1 MSPAHDSS
9 HALRTN
15 ARCDCVHSNH
25 WKSRDRVGHVYTI
38 GNDSVLAAYRAKA
51 LCEPLLRALVA
62 ANIERHG
69 PDHAA
74 VLSARVVLGET
85 LAAAAC
91 VSMDSPTDGRLVRWG
106 TVPTSD
112 ADAVLVEALASVR
125 RSKLLLTSTVAAR
138 VLSAYAGCL
147 SQQGLFARSAVLL
160 RELLEAFVH
169 QDGGYT
175 NASFGSN
182 ETGLGNQIQALAR
195 HTQKAG
201 AEACMAGAELLRV
214 HSTALRNYQDTGEY
228 NLRLLYYEADARLLL
243 SHCRRA
249 EGGVLLA
256 EAEVLARELVT
267 QRKHAW
273 DLAPLSK
280 LLKVLEA
287 QVALGRDGAT
297 SAMEECCEA
306 MCTELVATLN
316 STDGYGGDQL
326 MGSQMREIGFGIGYH
341 SDGSSRSDVRMGA
354 HRLCG
359 IKLRFLQQH
368 KIIERIEAM
377 QRARL
382 VMMRSTGAPAPALL
396 AHGRLLGLLL
406 TQGKWDE
413 ASAELCELSASVCA
427 SVDVTDTMADDV
439 EGVLTLRCMFRDADA
454 KEPILT
460 QGCEEA
466 VLRHKVAACQRQY
479 TPDNPQAAKI
489 LLALSKASR
498 DLARLLLSTAA
509 DMGEA
514 ESMARLCA
522 STAKTLLAVRRAGGN
537 DRELVSDALLEYS
550 FSLQKLVEVL
560 RCDAEQTEPR
570 SQELEATLNE
580 LIVTLTAQ
588 LDLSNEEAL
597 ESLPNYRRSL
607 SESMIGGCQG
617 RRSEAELELAVL
629 YKRQGNHAG
638 ARDLAQRIVSD
649 NRTLPL
655 VRARAMLFLADFYVM
670 PEDRELAAPLLDR
683 LAAAE
688 PLLSRACG
696 LLSGILHDQISCKR
710 WTSTALE
717 WSELQSALQLHE
729 TVLYGLGREAEA
741 ADVARKYNEIFGASD
756 DEGEDQ
762 SEEEEGETGAKG
774 KEDGVL

>member
-1 MSPAHDSS
+1 MACLPSPAHDSCHMLS
-9 HALRTN
+9 TLMR
-15 ARCDCVHSNH
+15 DCVHSNH
-25 WKSRDRVGHVYTI
+25 WKSRDRAGLVYTT
-38 GNDSVLAAYRAKA
+38 GNDSVLAAYRVKA

-62 ANIERHG
+62 ASIERHG

-74 VLSARVVLGET
+74 ALSARVVLGET

-91 VSMDSPTDGRLVRWG
+91 VSMDSPTDGRLLRWG
-106 TVPTSD
+106 TVQTSD

-125 RSKLLLTSTVAAR
+125 RSKLLLTSTAAAR

-175 NASFGSN
+175 NASFGCN
-182 ETGLGNQIQALAR
+182 DAGLGAQIQALAR

-228 NLRLLYYEADARLLL
+228 NLRRLYYEADARLLL

-267 QRKHAW
+267 QREHVL

-297 SAMEECCEA
+297 SAMEECREA
-306 MCTELVATLN
+306 ICTELIATLN
-316 STDGYGGDQL
+316 SADGYGGDQL
-326 MGSQMREIGFGIGYH
+326 LGKMREIVTGVGYFR
-341 SDGSSRSDVRMGA
+341 DGSSCSMENMGA
-354 HRLCG
+354 HRLGG
-359 IKLRFLQQH
+359 IKLRFLQER
-368 KIIERIEAM
+368 KIIEKIEAM

-382 VMMRSTGAPAPALL
+382 VMMRSTGAPVPALL

-413 ASAELCELSASVCA
+413 ASAELCELSASVSA
-427 SVDVTDTMADDV
+427 SVDVTADSWQPTLGDDV
-439 EGVLTLRCMFRDADA
+439 MSVLTLRHLFRDADA

-466 VLRHKVAACQRQY
+466 VLRHRVAACQRQY
-479 TPDNPQAAKI
+479 TLDHPQAARI
-489 LLALSKASR
+489 LLALNKASQ
-498 DLARLLLSTAA
+498 DLATLLLSTAA

-522 STAKTLLAVRRAGGN
+522 TTAKALLGVRRAGGN
-537 DRELVSDALLEYS
+537 DRDLVSNALFEYS

-560 RCDAEQTEPR
+560 RCDAKQNEPHL
-570 SQELEATLNE
+570 QELEATLNE
-580 LIVTLTAQ
+580 LIVTLTAL
-588 LDLSNEEAL
+588 LDLSNDKSMSTWNHVDVV
-597 ESLPNYRRSL
+597 ESY
-607 SESMIGGCQG
+607 QG

-649 NRTLPL
+649 SSTLPL
-655 VRARAMLFLADFYVM
+655 VRARAMLFLVVFHVTEDKD
-670 PEDRELAAPLLDR
+670 PEAPLLDR

-688 PLLSRACG
+688 PLTSRACG
-696 LLSGILHDQISCKR
+696 LLSGMLHDQIPCKR

-717 WSELQSALQLHE
+717 WSELESALKLHE
-729 TVLYGLGREAEA
+729 TILYGLDREAEA
-741 ADVARKYNEIFGASD
+741 ADVAIKYNEIFGASD

-762 SEEEEGETGAKG
+762 SEEDEGERGAEG
-774 KEDGVL
+774 ED

>member
-1 MSPAHDSS
+1 MTWRVSRPRLVS
-9 HALRTN
+9 HALHTN
-15 ARCDCVHSNH
+15 ARLCVHSNH
-25 WKSRDRVGHVYTI
+25 WKSRDRAGLVYAI
-38 GNDSVLAAYRAKA
+38 GTDSVRAAYRAKA

-62 ANIERHG
+62 ASIERHG

-74 VLSARVVLGET
+74 VLDARVVLGEI

-91 VSMDSPTDGRLVRWG
+91 VSKESPTDGKIVRWG

-175 NASFGSN
+175 NASFGST
-182 ETGLGNQIQALAR
+182 EAGLGNQIQALAR

-201 AEACMAGAELLRV
+201 PEACMAGAELLRV
-214 HSTALRNYQDTGEY
+214 HSTALRNHQDTGEY
-228 NLRLLYYEADARLLL
+228 NLCRLYYEADARLLL

-256 EAEVLARELVT
+256 EAEVLARELVA
-267 QRKHAW
+267 QRKHVW
-273 DLAPLSK
+273 DLIPLSK

-297 SAMEECCEA
+297 SAMEECREA

-316 STDGYGGDQL
+316 STDEYGSDQL
-326 MGSQMREIGFGIGYH
+326 MGSQMREIVSDIGYFR
-341 SDGSSRSDVRMGA
+341 DGSSRSMEDMGA
-354 HRLCG
+354 HRFCG
-359 IKLRFLQQH
+359 IKLRFLQQR
-368 KIIERIEAM
+368 KIINKIEAM

-382 VMMRSTGAPAPALL
+382 VMMRSTGAPVPALL

-413 ASAELCELSASVCA
+413 ASAELCELSASVSA
-427 SVDVTDTMADDV
+427 SVDVTADSLEPTLGDNV
-439 EGVLTLRCMFRDADA
+439 MRVLVLRGMFRDADA

-460 QGCEEA
+460 QGCVEA
-466 VLRHKVAACQRQY
+466 VLRHRVAACQRQY
-479 TPDNPQAAKI
+479 TLDHPQAAKI
-489 LLALSKASR
+489 LLALNKASQ
-498 DLARLLLSTAA
+498 DLATLLLSTAA

-522 STAKTLLAVRRAGGN
+522 KTAKALLGVRRAGGN
-537 DRELVSDALLEYS
+537 DRDLVSNALFEYS

-560 RCDAEQTEPR
+560 RCDAKQNEPHL
-570 SQELEATLNE
+570 QELEATLNE
-580 LIVTLTAQ
+580 LIVTLTAL
-588 LDLSNEEAL
+588 LDLSNDKSMSTWNHVDVV
-597 ESLPNYRRSL
+597 ESY
-607 SESMIGGCQG
+607 QG

-649 NRTLPL
+649 SSTLPL
-655 VRARAMLFLADFYVM
+655 VRARAMLFLVVFHVTEDKD
-670 PEDRELAAPLLDR
+670 PEAPLLDR

-688 PLLSRACG
+688 PLTSRACG
-696 LLSGILHDQISCKR
+696 LLSGMLHDQIPCKR
-710 WTSTALE
+710 WKSTALE
-717 WSELQSALQLHE
+717 WSELESALKLHE
-729 TVLYGLGREAEA
+729 TILYGLDREAEA
-741 ADVARKYNEIFGASD
+741 ADVAIKYNEIFGASD

-762 SEEEEGETGAKG
+762 SEEDEGERGAKG
-774 KEDGVL
+774 ED

>member
-1 MSPAHDSS
+1 MLST
-9 HALRTN
+9 LMR
-15 ARCDCVHSNH
+15 DCVHSNH
-25 WKSRDRVGHVYTI
+25 WKSRDRAGLVYTT
-38 GNDSVLAAYRAKA
+38 GNDSVLAAYRVKA

-62 ANIERHG
+62 ASIERHG

-74 VLSARVVLGET
+74 ALSARVVLGET

-91 VSMDSPTDGRLVRWG
+91 VSMDSPTDGRLLRWG
-106 TVPTSD
+106 TVQTSD

-125 RSKLLLTSTVAAR
+125 RSKLLLTSTAAAR

-175 NASFGSN
+175 NASFGCN
-182 ETGLGNQIQALAR
+182 EAGLGNQIQALAR

-228 NLRLLYYEADARLLL
+228 NLRRLYYEADARLLL

-267 QRKHAW
+267 QREHVL

-297 SAMEECCEA
+297 SAMEECREA
-306 MCTELVATLN
+306 ICTELIATLN
-316 STDGYGGDQL
+316 SADGYGGDQL
-326 MGSQMREIGFGIGYH
+326 LGKMREIVLGVGYFR
-341 SDGSSRSDVRMGA
+341 DGSSRSMEKMGA
-354 HRLCG
+354 LRLGG
-359 IKLRFLQQH
+359 IKLRFLQER
-368 KIIERIEAM
+368 KIIEKIEAM

-382 VMMRSTGAPAPALL
+382 VMMRSTGAPVPALL

-413 ASAELCELSASVCA
+413 ASAELCELSASVSA
-427 SVDVTDTMADDV
+427 SVDVTADSWQPTLGDDV
-439 EGVLTLRCMFRDADA
+439 MSVLLLRHLFRDADA

-466 VLRHKVAACQRQY
+466 VLRHRVAACQRQY
-479 TPDNPQAAKI
+479 TLDHPQAARI
-489 LLALSKASR
+489 LLALNKASQ
-498 DLARLLLSTAA
+498 DLATLLLSTAA

-522 STAKTLLAVRRAGGN
+522 TTAKALLGVRRAGGN
-537 DRELVSDALLEYS
+537 DRDLVSNALYEYS

-560 RCDAEQTEPR
+560 RCDAKQNEPR
-570 SQELEATLNE
+570 LQELEATLTE
-580 LIVTLTAQ
+580 LIVTLTAL
-588 LDLSNEEAL
+588 LDLSND
-597 ESLPNYRRSL
+597 L
-607 SESMIGGCQG
+607 SYDKWKSDFHQG
-617 RRSEAELELAVL
+617 RRSEAELELAAL
-629 YKRQGNHAG
+629 YKRQGNYAG
-638 ARDLAQRIVSD
+638 ARDLAQRIVIDSS
-649 NRTLPL
+649 TSPL
-655 VRARAMLFLADFYVM
+655 VRARAMLFLAVFHATSEAEDKE
-670 PEDRELAAPLLDR
+670 PEAPLLDR

-688 PLLSRACG
+688 PLVSRACG
-696 LLSGILHDQISCKR
+696 LLSGILHDQIPCKQ
-710 WTSTALE
+710 WTSTALK
-717 WSELQSALQLHE
+717 WSELQIALQLHE
-729 TVLYGLGREAEA
+729 NVLYGLGREAEA
-741 ADVARKYNEIFGASD
+741 ADVARKYDEIFGASD

-762 SEEEEGETGAKG
+762 SEEEEGETGAKD
-774 KEDGVL
+774 EENGVQL

>member
-112 ADAVLVEALASVR
+112 ADAVLMEALASVR
-125 RSKLLLTSTVAAR
+125 RSKLLLTSTAAAR

-160 RELLEAFVH
+160 RELLEAFVL

-175 NASFGSN
+175 DASFGSC
-182 ETGLGNQIQALAR
+182 EAGLGNQIQALAR

-287 QVALGRDGAT
+287 QVALGRMALRLQWR
-297 SAMEECCEA
+297 SA
-306 MCTELVATLN
+306 
-316 STDGYGGDQL
+316 
-326 MGSQMREIGFGIGYH
+326 
-341 SDGSSRSDVRMGA
+341 
-354 HRLCG
+354 
-359 IKLRFLQQH
+359 
-368 KIIERIEAM
+368 
-377 QRARL
+377 AR
-382 VMMRSTGAPAPALL
+382 P
-396 AHGRLLGLLL
+396 
-406 TQGKWDE
+406 
-413 ASAELCELSASVCA
+413 CA
-427 SVDVTDTMADDV
+427 QS
-439 EGVLTLRCMFRDADA
+439 
-454 KEPILT
+454 
-460 QGCEEA
+460 
-466 VLRHKVAACQRQY
+466 
-479 TPDNPQAAKI
+479 
-489 LLALSKASR
+489 
-498 DLARLLLSTAA
+498 
-509 DMGEA
+509 
-514 ESMARLCA
+514 
-522 STAKTLLAVRRAGGN
+522 
-537 DRELVSDALLEYS
+537 
-550 FSLQKLVEVL
+550 SLQHSTQPTDMRVI
-560 RCDAEQTEPR
+560 
-570 SQELEATLNE
+570 S
-580 LIVTLTAQ
+580 
-588 LDLSNEEAL
+588 
-597 ESLPNYRRSL
+597 
-607 SESMIGGCQG
+607 
-617 RRSEAELELAVL
+617 
-629 YKRQGNHAG
+629 
-638 ARDLAQRIVSD
+638 
-649 NRTLPL
+649 
-655 VRARAMLFLADFYVM
+655 FLAFKCAKSFPV
-670 PEDRELAAPLLDR
+670 LATTATVR
-683 LAAAE
+683 LAAWRKRMRIGFVG
-688 PLLSRACG
+688 S
-696 LLSGILHDQISCKR
+696 SC
-710 WTSTALE
+710 
-717 WSELQSALQLHE
+717 
-729 TVLYGLGREAEA
+729 
-741 ADVARKYNEIFGASD
+741 ASF
-756 DEGEDQ
+756 
-762 SEEEEGETGAKG
+762 SPAK
-774 KEDGVL
+774 